1 MDNSINWHTIVIS
14 IGAPLIVAGYCRAL
28 AFTRELERLAQQVMD
43 MEKRMDR
50 LEKRIDE
57 ERNPK

>member
-1 MDNSINWHTIVIS
+1 MDNVNNWHTIVIS